1 MGLGVVGGRASVV
14 RCPMR
19 SILILLALGVLFS
32 GDSLAAEAR
41 AEATHQLRIA
51 TLAPRQSPLGQEY
64 QKLRVGMKE
73 RTNGQVNMKMYYG
86 GVAGDEITV
95 VRKMR
100 VGQLDGA
107 LITSTGLSAL
117 VRQVLV
123 LEAPGLIRSYPELDA
138 VRGDLAPEL
147 EALFDKAGYKLVAWG
162 DAGKTR
168 IFSTSKIFSPT
179 DLQNVRPWVWRDS
192 ATMRAF
198 IKAAGANGVLL
209 NLPEVYSALQTG
221 IIDTVIASSV
231 GVLAFQWH
239 MKLKTM
245 AKQAGG
251 IVNGAF
257 VIKKDHLEKLPKE
270 ARDYIDEVAGETEE
284 AFRVEGRKIDDQAAL
299 TLSKRLKVVN
309 LFRAQRQWEAV
320 QYKARESLV
329 GRMYSRALL
338 NRVQGVLGK

>member
-1 MGLGVVGGRASVV
+1 MRNIVLLFVLGL
-14 RCPMR
+14 
-19 SILILLALGVLFS
+19 LIS
-32 GDSLAAEAR
+32 GDSFTNQAR

-51 TLAPRQSPLGQEY
+51 TLAPRQSPLGDIY
-64 QKLRVGMKE
+64 QTFKIGMKKA
-73 RTNGQVNMKMYYG
+73 TDGQVHVKMYYG
-86 GVAGDEITV
+86 GVAGDEISV

-138 VRGDLAPEL
+138 VREDLAPQL

-168 IFSTSKIFSPT
+168 IFSTSKIFGPS
-179 DLQNVRPWVWRDS
+179 DLRKVRPWVWRDS

-239 MKLKTM
+239 TKLKTM

-251 IVNGAF
+251 IVTGAF
-257 VIKKDHLEKLPKE
+257 VIRKDHLATLPQE
-270 ARDYIDEVAGETEE
+270 ARDYLEEVSGETEDRL
-284 AFRVEGRKIDDQAAL
+284 RVEGRKIDDEAAQ
-299 TLSKRLKVVN
+299 TLSERLKVIN
-309 LFRAQRQWEAV
+309 LFRAQRQWEEV
-320 QYKARESLV
+320 QFTARESLV
-329 GRMYSRALL
+329 GRMYSRSLL
-338 NRVQGVLGK
+338 TRVQEILHK

>member
-1 MGLGVVGGRASVV
+1 MRCIFLLFIVGL
-14 RCPMR
+14 
-19 SILILLALGVLFS
+19 LIS
-32 GDSLAAEAR
+32 GDSFATEALAEPAY
-41 AEATHQLRIA
+41 QLRIA
-51 TLAPRQSPLGQEY
+51 TLAPRDSPLGEEY
-64 QKLRVGMKE
+64 QKLKVGMRE

-86 GVAGDEITV
+86 GIAGDEITV

-123 LEAPGLIRSYPELDA
+123 MEAPGLIRSYEELDA
-138 VRGDLAPEL
+138 VREDLAPQL

-168 IFSTSKIFSPT
+168 IFSTQKIYSPS
-179 DLQNVRPWVWRDS
+179 DLRNVRPWVWRDS

-239 MKLKTM
+239 TKLKTM

-251 IVNGAF
+251 IVTGAF
-257 VIKKDHLEKLPKE
+257 VVKKDHLESLPKE
-270 ARDYIDEVAGETEE
+270 ARDYLDEVSGETEE
-284 AFRVEGRKIDDQAAL
+284 IFRVEGRKLDDEAAV
-299 TLSKRLKVVN
+299 TLSKKLKVIN
-309 LFRAQRQWEAV
+309 LFRAQRQWEEV
-320 QYKARESLV
+320 QFTARESLV

-338 NRVQGVLGK
+338 NRVQEILHK

>member
-1 MGLGVVGGRASVV
+1 
-14 RCPMR
+14 MR
-19 SILILLALGVLFS
+19 HILLLFALGLLIS
-32 GDSLAAEAR
+32 GDSFTTQAR

-51 TLAPRQSPLGQEY
+51 TLAPRQSPLGVEY
-64 QKLRVGMKE
+64 QKLKVGMRE
-73 RTNGQVNMKMYYG
+73 ATNGQVNMKMYYG

-138 VRGDLAPEL
+138 VREDLAPQL

-168 IFSTSKIFSPT
+168 IFSASKIYAPS
-179 DLQNVRPWVWRDS
+179 DLQSVRPWVWKDS

-221 IIDTVIASSV
+221 IIDTIIASSV

-239 MKLKTM
+239 TKLKTM

-251 IVNGAF
+251 IVTGAF
-257 VIKKDHLEKLPKE
+257 VIRADHLASLPKE
-270 ARDYIDEVAGETEE
+270 ARDYLDEVSGETEE
-284 AFRVEGRKIDDQAAL
+284 VFRVEGRKIDDEAAQ

-309 LFRAQRQWEAV
+309 LFRAQRQWEDV

-338 NRVQGVLGK
+338 SRVQEVLKK

>member
-1 MGLGVVGGRASVV
+1 
-14 RCPMR
+14 MR
-19 SILILLALGVLFS
+19 NILLLLVLGLLIS
-32 GDSLAAEAR
+32 GDSVTMQAR

-51 TLAPRQSPLGQEY
+51 TLAPRDSPLGDVY
-64 QKLRVGMKE
+64 QQLKTGMKE
-73 RTNGQVNMKMYYG
+73 RTGGQVNMKMYYG

-123 LEAPGLIRSYPELDA
+123 MEAPGLIRSYPELDA
-138 VRGDLAPEL
+138 VREDLAPQL
-147 EALFDKAGYKLVAWG
+147 EALFDQAGYKLIAWG

-168 IFSTSKIFSPT
+168 IFSTQKIYSPS

-209 NLPEVYSALQTG
+209 NLPEVYSGLQTG

-231 GVLAFQWH
+231 AVLAFQWH
-239 MKLKTM
+239 TKLKTM

-251 IVNGAF
+251 IVTGAF
-257 VIKKDHLEKLPKE
+257 VIKKDHLETLPKE
-270 ARDYIDEVAGETEE
+270 ARDYLDEVSEKTEE
-284 AFRVEGRKIDDQAAL
+284 IFRVEGRKIDDEAAV
-299 TLSKRLKVVN
+299 TLSKKLKVIN
-309 LFRAQRQWEAV
+309 LFRAQRQWEEV
-320 QYKARESLV
+320 QFTARESLV

-338 NRVQGVLGK
+338 NRVQEILHK

>member
-1 MGLGVVGGRASVV
+1 MRNIFLLLVLGLLISGDAFTTRAS
-14 RCPMR
+14 
-19 SILILLALGVLFS
+19 
-32 GDSLAAEAR
+32 AEPAY
-41 AEATHQLRIA
+41 QLRIA
-51 TLAPRQSPLGQEY
+51 TLAPRQSPLGDIY
-64 QKLRVGMKE
+64 QGLKVGMKK

-86 GVAGDEITV
+86 GIAGDEITV

-123 LEAPGLIRSYPELDA
+123 MEAPGLIRSYGELDA
-138 VRGDLAPEL
+138 VREDLAPQL

-168 IFSTSKIFSPT
+168 IFSTHKIYSPS
-179 DLQNVRPWVWRDS
+179 DLQKVRPWVWRDS
-192 ATMRAF
+192 ATMKAF

-209 NLPEVYSALQTG
+209 NLPEVYSGLQTG

-231 GVLAFQWH
+231 GVLAFQWQT
-239 MKLKTM
+239 KLKTM

-251 IVNGAF
+251 IVTGAF
-257 VIKKDHLEKLPKE
+257 VIKKDHLETLPKA
-270 ARDYIDEVAGETEE
+270 ARDYIDEVSGETEE
-284 AFRVEGRKIDDQAAL
+284 RLRVESRKIDDEAAK
-299 TLSKRLKVVN
+299 TLAKRLKVVN

-320 QYKARESLV
+320 QYAARESLV

-338 NRVQGVLGK
+338 NRVQEILGK

>member
-1 MGLGVVGGRASVV
+1 
-14 RCPMR
+14 
-19 SILILLALGVLFS
+19 
-32 GDSLAAEAR
+32 
-41 AEATHQLRIA
+41 
-51 TLAPRQSPLGQEY
+51 
-64 QKLRVGMKE
+64 
-73 RTNGQVNMKMYYG
+73 GQVNVKMYYG
-86 GVAGDEITV
+86 GIAGDEITV

-123 LEAPGLIRSYPELDA
+123 MEAPGLIRSYPELDA
-138 VRGDLAPEL
+138 VREELAPQF

-168 IFSTSKIFSPT
+168 IFSTSKIFGPS

-209 NLPEVYSALQTG
+209 NLPEVYSGLQTG
-221 IIDTVIASSV
+221 IIDTIIASSV

-239 MKLKTM
+239 TKLKTM

-251 IVNGAF
+251 IVTGAF
-257 VIKKDHLEKLPKE
+257 VIRNDHLATLPQE
-270 ARDYIDEVAGETEE
+270 ARDYLDEVSGETEDRL
-284 AFRVEGRKIDDQAAL
+284 RVEGRKIDDEAAVM
-299 TLSKRLKVVN
+299 LSKKLKVIN
-309 LFRAQRQWEAV
+309 LFRAQRQWEEV
-320 QYKARESLV
+320 QFTARESLV

-338 NRVQGVLGK
+338 SRVQEILGK

>member
-1 MGLGVVGGRASVV
+1 
-14 RCPMR
+14 MR
-19 SILILLALGVLFS
+19 SIFLLLALGLLIS
-32 GDSLAAEAR
+32 GDSFTAEAR

-51 TLAPRQSPLGQEY
+51 TLAPRQSSLGEVY
-64 QKLRVGMKE
+64 QNLKLEMRK
-73 RTNGQVNMKMYYG
+73 RTNDQVNMKMYYG

-123 LEAPGLIRSYPELDA
+123 MEAPGLIRSYPELDA
-138 VRGDLAPEL
+138 VREQLAPQL

-168 IFSTSKIFSPT
+168 IFSTHKIFGPS
-179 DLQNVRPWVWRDS
+179 DLRNVRPWVWRDS

-198 IKAAGANGVLL
+198 IKASGANGVLL
-209 NLPEVYSALQTG
+209 NLPEVYSGLQTG
-221 IIDTVIASSV
+221 IIDTIIASSV

-239 MKLKTM
+239 TKLKTM

-251 IVNGAF
+251 IVTGAF
-257 VIKKDHLEKLPKE
+257 VIRKDHLATLPQE
-270 ARDYIDEVAGETEE
+270 ARDYLDEVSGETEE
-284 AFRVEGRKIDDQAAL
+284 IFRVEGRKLDDEAAV
-299 TLSKRLKVVN
+299 TLSKRLKVIN
-309 LFRAQRQWEAV
+309 LFRAQRQWEEV
-320 QYKARESLV
+320 QFTARESLV

-338 NRVQGVLGK
+338 TRVQEILKK

>member
-1 MGLGVVGGRASVV
+1 
-14 RCPMR
+14 MR
-19 SILILLALGVLFS
+19 HILLLLALGLLIS
-32 GDSLAAEAR
+32 GDSFTTQAR

-51 TLAPRQSPLGQEY
+51 TLAPRQSPLGDEY
-64 QKLRVGMKE
+64 QKLKIGMKE
-73 RTNGQVNMKMYYG
+73 ATNGQVNMKMYYG

-123 LEAPGLIRSYPELDA
+123 LEAPGLIRSYPELDS
-138 VRGDLAPEL
+138 VREDLAPQL
-147 EALFDKAGYKLVAWG
+147 EALFDKAGYQLVAWG

-168 IFSTSKIFSPT
+168 IFSTSKIFAPS
-179 DLQNVRPWVWRDS
+179 DLRNVRPWVWKDS

-209 NLPEVYSALQTG
+209 NLPEVYSGLQTG

-239 MKLKTM
+239 TKLKTM

-251 IVNGAF
+251 IVGGAF
-257 VIKKDHLEKLPKE
+257 VIRKEHLATLPPE
-270 ARDYIDEVAGETEE
+270 AQQYLDEVSAETEAAIQAE
-284 AFRVEGRKIDDQAAL
+284 SRKIDDEAAK

-309 LFRAQRQWEAV
+309 LFRAQRQWEDV

-329 GRMYSRALL
+329 GRMYSRSLL
-338 NRVQGVLGK
+338 NRVQEVLKK

>member
-1 MGLGVVGGRASVV
+1 MLKLSAHPCLDARMRNIVLLFVLGL
-14 RCPMR
+14 
-19 SILILLALGVLFS
+19 LIS
-32 GDSLAAEAR
+32 GDSFTTQAR
-41 AEATHQLRIA
+41 AEATHELRIA
-51 TLAPRQSPLGQEY
+51 TLAPRDSPLGDVY
-64 QKLRVGMKE
+64 QQLKTGMKE
-73 RTNGQVNMKMYYG
+73 RTGGQVNMKMYYG
-86 GVAGDEITV
+86 GIAGDEITV

-123 LEAPGLIRSYPELDA
+123 MEAPGLIRSYPELDA
-138 VRGDLAPEL
+138 VREDLAPQL
-147 EALFDKAGYKLVAWG
+147 EALFDQAGYKLIAWG

-168 IFSTSKIFSPT
+168 IFSTQKIYGPS

-239 MKLKTM
+239 TKLKTM

-251 IVNGAF
+251 IVTGAF
-257 VIKKDHLEKLPKE
+257 VIKKDHLEALPKE
-270 ARDYIDEVAGETEE
+270 ARDYLNEVSGETEE
-284 AFRVEGRKIDDQAAL
+284 IFRVEGRKIDDEAAA
-299 TLSKRLKVVN
+299 TLAKRLKVVN
-309 LFRAQRQWEAV
+309 LFRAQRQWEEV
-320 QYKARESLV
+320 QFTARESLV

-338 NRVQGVLGK
+338 SRVQEILHK

>member
-1 MGLGVVGGRASVV
+1 MRNIVLLFVLGL
-14 RCPMR
+14 
-19 SILILLALGVLFS
+19 LIS
-32 GDSLAAEAR
+32 GDSFTNQAR

-51 TLAPRQSPLGQEY
+51 TLAPRQSPLGDIY
-64 QKLRVGMKE
+64 QTFKIGMKKA
-73 RTNGQVNMKMYYG
+73 TDGQVHVKMYYG
-86 GVAGDEITV
+86 GVAGDEISV

-123 LEAPGLIRSYPELDA
+123 MEAPGLIRSYPELDA
-138 VRGDLAPEL
+138 VREDLAPQL

-168 IFSTSKIFSPT
+168 IFSTSKIYSPS

-239 MKLKTM
+239 TKLKTM

-251 IVNGAF
+251 IVTGAF
-257 VIKKDHLEKLPKE
+257 VIRKDHLATLPQE
-270 ARDYIDEVAGETEE
+270 ARDYLEEVSGETEDRL
-284 AFRVEGRKIDDQAAL
+284 RVEGRKIDDEAAQ
-299 TLSKRLKVVN
+299 TLSERLKVIN
-309 LFRAQRQWEAV
+309 LFRAQRQWEEV
-320 QYKARESLV
+320 QFTARESLV

-338 NRVQGVLGK
+338 TRVQEILHK

>member
-1 MGLGVVGGRASVV
+1 MRNALLVLVLGL
-14 RCPMR
+14 
-19 SILILLALGVLFS
+19 LIS
-32 GDSLAAEAR
+32 GDSFTNEAR

-51 TLAPRQSPLGQEY
+51 TLAPRQSPLGDIY
-64 QKLRVGMKE
+64 QKLKVGMRE

-86 GVAGDEITV
+86 GIAGDEISV

-123 LEAPGLIRSYPELDA
+123 MEAPGLIRSYGELDA
-138 VRGDLAPEL
+138 VREDLAPQL

-168 IFSTSKIFSPT
+168 IFSTSKIYAPS
-179 DLQNVRPWVWRDS
+179 DLQKVRPWVWRHS

-209 NLPEVYSALQTG
+209 NLPEVYSGLQTG

-239 MKLKTM
+239 TKLKTM

-251 IVNGAF
+251 IVTGAF
-257 VIKKDHLEKLPKE
+257 VIRKEHLATLPKE
-270 ARDYIDEVAGETEE
+270 ARDYLDEVSGETEDML
-284 AFRVEGRKIDDQAAL
+284 RKEGREIDDEAAE
-299 TLSKRLKVVN
+299 TLAKRLKVIN
-309 LFRAQRQWEAV
+309 LFRAQRQWEEV
-320 QYKARESLV
+320 QFTARESLV

-338 NRVQGVLGK
+338 NRVQEILKK

>member
-1 MGLGVVGGRASVV
+1 MRNIVLLFVLGL
-14 RCPMR
+14 
-19 SILILLALGVLFS
+19 LIS
-32 GDSLAAEAR
+32 GDSFTNQAR

-51 TLAPRQSPLGQEY
+51 TLAPRQSPLGDIY
-64 QKLRVGMKE
+64 QTFKIGMKKA
-73 RTNGQVNMKMYYG
+73 TDGQVHVKMYYG
-86 GVAGDEITV
+86 GVAGDEISV

-123 LEAPGLIRSYPELDA
+123 MEAPGLIRSYPELDA
-138 VRGDLAPEL
+138 VREDLAPQL

-168 IFSTSKIFSPT
+168 IFSTSKIFGPS
-179 DLQNVRPWVWRDS
+179 DLRNVRPWVWRDS

-239 MKLKTM
+239 TKLKTM

-251 IVNGAF
+251 IVTGAF
-257 VIKKDHLEKLPKE
+257 VIRKDHLATLPQE
-270 ARDYIDEVAGETEE
+270 ARDYLEEVSGETEDRL
-284 AFRVEGRKIDDQAAL
+284 RVEGRKIDDEAAQ
-299 TLSKRLKVVN
+299 TLSERLKVIN
-309 LFRAQRQWEAV
+309 LFRAQRQWEEV
-320 QYKARESLV
+320 QFTARESLV

-338 NRVQGVLGK
+338 TRVQEILHK

>member
-1 MGLGVVGGRASVV
+1 
-14 RCPMR
+14 MR
-19 SILILLALGVLFS
+19 YILPLLALALLVS
-32 GDSLAAEAR
+32 GDSFTAQAH
-41 AEATHQLRIA
+41 AEATHQIRIA
-51 TLAPRQSPLGQEY
+51 TLAPRQSPLGDEY
-64 QKLRVGMKE
+64 HKLKIGMRDATK
-73 RTNGQVNMKMYYG
+73 GQVEMKMYYG

-138 VRGDLAPEL
+138 VREDLAPQL
-147 EALFDKAGYKLVAWG
+147 EALFDKAGYELVAWG

-168 IFSTSKIFSPT
+168 IFSVSKIFAPS
-179 DLQNVRPWVWRDS
+179 DLQNVRPWVWKDS
-192 ATMRAF
+192 ATMQAF

-221 IIDTVIASSV
+221 IIDTIIASSV

-239 MKLKTM
+239 TKLKTM

-251 IVNGAF
+251 IVSGAF
-257 VIKKDHLEKLPKE
+257 VIRKEHLATLPVE
-270 ARDYIDEVAGETEE
+270 AQEYLDEVSEATEAAIQAE
-284 AFRVEGRKIDDQAAL
+284 SRKIDDEAAE
-299 TLSKRLKVVN
+299 TLSQRLKVVN
-309 LFRAQRQWEAV
+309 LFRAQRQWEDV
-320 QYKARESLV
+320 QYRARESLV
-329 GRMYSRALL
+329 GRMYSRSLL
-338 NRVQGVLGK
+338 NRVQEVLKK

>member
-1 MGLGVVGGRASVV
+1 MRIILLLLAVG
-14 RCPMR
+14 
-19 SILILLALGVLFS
+19 ILIS
-32 GDSLAAEAR
+32 GDSFTTEAR

-51 TLAPRQSPLGQEY
+51 TLAPRQSPLGDEY
-64 QKLRVGMKE
+64 QKLKIGMRE

-123 LEAPGLIRSYPELDA
+123 MEAPGLIRSYPELDA
-138 VRGDLAPEL
+138 VREDLAPQL

-168 IFSTSKIFSPT
+168 IFSTSKIYGPS

-221 IIDTVIASSV
+221 IIDTIIASSV

-239 MKLKTM
+239 TKLKTM

-251 IVNGAF
+251 IVTGAF
-257 VIKKDHLEKLPKE
+257 VIKKDHLDSLPQE
-270 ARDYIDEVAGETEE
+270 ARDYLDEVSGETEE
-284 AFRVEGRKIDDQAAL
+284 VFRVQGRKIDDEAAV
-299 TLSKRLKVVN
+299 TLSKRLKVIN
-309 LFRAQRQWEAV
+309 LFRAQRQWEEV
-320 QYKARESLV
+320 QFAARESLV

-338 NRVQGVLGK
+338 NRVQEILKK

>member
-1 MGLGVVGGRASVV
+1 MRNIVLLFVLGL
-14 RCPMR
+14 
-19 SILILLALGVLFS
+19 LIS
-32 GDSLAAEAR
+32 GDSFTNQAR

-51 TLAPRQSPLGQEY
+51 TLAPRQSPLGEVY
-64 QKLRVGMKE
+64 QDLKVGMRK
-73 RTNGQVNMKMYYG
+73 RTDGQVNMKMYYG

-123 LEAPGLIRSYPELDA
+123 MEAPGLIRSYPELDA
-138 VRGDLAPEL
+138 VREDLAPQL

-168 IFSTSKIFSPT
+168 IFSTSKIYSPS
-179 DLQNVRPWVWRDS
+179 DLRNVRPWVWRDS

-239 MKLKTM
+239 TKLKTM

-251 IVNGAF
+251 IVTGAF
-257 VIKKDHLEKLPKE
+257 VIRKEHLATLPQE
-270 ARDYIDEVAGETEE
+270 ARDYLDEVSGETEE
-284 AFRVEGRKIDDQAAL
+284 VFRVEGRKIDDEAAV

-320 QYKARESLV
+320 QFEARESLV

-338 NRVQGVLGK
+338 TRVQEILHK

>member
-1 MGLGVVGGRASVV
+1 
-14 RCPMR
+14 MR
-19 SILILLALGVLFS
+19 HLILLFAIGLLIS
-32 GDSLAAEAR
+32 GDSFVTSASAEA
-41 AEATHQLRIA
+41 AYQLRIA

-64 QKLRVGMKE
+64 SKLRTGMRE
-73 RTNGQVNMKMYYG
+73 RTNGQVKMKMYYG

-138 VRGDLAPEL
+138 VREDLAPQL

-168 IFSTSKIFSPT
+168 IFSASKIVGPD
-179 DLQNVRPWVWRDS
+179 DLRNVRPWVWRDS

-198 IKAAGANGVLL
+198 IKASGANGVLL

-239 MKLKTM
+239 TKLKYM

-251 IVNGAF
+251 IVTGAF
-257 VIKKDHLEKLPKE
+257 VIRKEHLDTLPQE
-270 ARDYIDEVAGETEE
+270 ARDYLDEVAGETEE
-284 AFRVEGRKIDDQAAL
+284 AFRVDGRRVDDEAAV

-309 LFRAQRQWEAV
+309 LFRAQRQWEEV
-320 QYKARESLV
+320 QYVARESLV
-329 GRMYSRALL
+329 GRMYSRSLL
-338 NRVQGVLGK
+338 NRVQEVLGK

>member
-1 MGLGVVGGRASVV
+1 
-14 RCPMR
+14 MR
-19 SILILLALGVLFS
+19 NVLVLLALTLLIS
-32 GDSLAAEAR
+32 GDAFITTAG
-41 AEATHQLRIA
+41 AEATYQLRIA
-51 TLAPRQSPLGQEY
+51 TLAPRQSPLGEEY
-64 QKLRVGMKE
+64 SKLKTGIRKA
-73 RTNGQVNMKMYYG
+73 TDGQVNMKMYFG

-138 VRGDLAPEL
+138 VREVLAPDL
-147 EALFDKAGYKLVAWG
+147 EALFDKAGYRLLAWG

-168 IFSTSKIFSPT
+168 IFSASRIVAPS
-179 DLQNVRPWVWRDS
+179 DLQSVRPWVWKDS

-209 NLPEVYSALQTG
+209 NLPEVYSSLQTG
-221 IIDTVIASSV
+221 IIDTIIASSV

-239 MKLKTM
+239 TNLKYM

-251 IVNGAF
+251 IVTGAF
-257 VIKKDHLEKLPKE
+257 VIRKEQLDKLPKE
-270 ARDYIDEVAGETEE
+270 ARDYLDEVAGETEE
-284 AFRVEGRKIDDQAAL
+284 AFRVHGRKVDDEAAI

-309 LFRAQRQWEAV
+309 LFRAQRQWEEV

-329 GRMYSRALL
+329 GRMYSRSLL
-338 NRVQGVLGK
+338 TRVQKVLKK

>member
-1 MGLGVVGGRASVV
+1 MRNIVLLFVLGL
-14 RCPMR
+14 
-19 SILILLALGVLFS
+19 LIS
-32 GDSLAAEAR
+32 GDSFTNQAR

-51 TLAPRQSPLGQEY
+51 TLAPRQSPLGDIY
-64 QKLRVGMKE
+64 QTFKIGMKKA
-73 RTNGQVNMKMYYG
+73 TDGQVHVKMYYG
-86 GVAGDEITV
+86 GVAGDEISV

-138 VRGDLAPEL
+138 VREDLAPQL

-168 IFSTSKIFSPT
+168 IFSTSKIFGPS
-179 DLQNVRPWVWRDS
+179 DLRKVRPWVWRDS

-239 MKLKTM
+239 TKLKTM

-251 IVNGAF
+251 IVTGAF
-257 VIKKDHLEKLPKE
+257 VIRKEHLATLPQE
-270 ARDYIDEVAGETEE
+270 ARDYLDEVSGATEE
-284 AFRVEGRKIDDQAAL
+284 VFRKEGRKIDDEAAV

-320 QYKARESLV
+320 QFEARESLV

-338 NRVQGVLGK
+338 TRVQEVLHK

>member
-1 MGLGVVGGRASVV
+1 MRNIAVLVLLGL
-14 RCPMR
+14 
-19 SILILLALGVLFS
+19 LIS
-32 GDSLAAEAR
+32 GDSFTTQAHAE
-41 AEATHQLRIA
+41 EAYQLRIA
-51 TLAPRQSPLGQEY
+51 TLAPRDSPLGDEY
-64 QKLRVGMKE
+64 QKLKIGMRE
-73 RTNGQVNMKMYYG
+73 ATNGRVNMKMYYG
-86 GVAGDEITV
+86 GIAGDEITV

-138 VRGDLAPEL
+138 VREDLAPQL
-147 EALFDKAGYKLVAWG
+147 EALFDQAGYKLIAWG

-168 IFSTSKIFSPT
+168 IFSTIKIYSPS
-179 DLQNVRPWVWRDS
+179 DMKNVRPWVWRDS

-198 IKAAGANGVLL
+198 IKACGANGVLL

-231 GVLAFQWH
+231 GVLAFQWQT
-239 MKLKTM
+239 KLKTM

-257 VIKKDHLEKLPKE
+257 VIRKEQLDALPKE
-270 ARDYIDEVAGETEE
+270 ARDYLEEVSGATEE
-284 AFRVEGRKIDDQAAL
+284 AFRVQGRKIDDEAAQ

-320 QYKARESLV
+320 QYEARESLV

-338 NRVQGVLGK
+338 ARVQELLGK

>member
-1 MGLGVVGGRASVV
+1 
-14 RCPMR
+14 MR
-19 SILILLALGVLFS
+19 IILPLLALGLLIS
-32 GDSLAAEAR
+32 GDSFTTPAR

-51 TLAPRQSPLGQEY
+51 TLAPRQSPLGDEY
-64 QKLRVGMKE
+64 QKLKVGMRE

-123 LEAPGLIRSYPELDA
+123 MEAPGLIRSYPELDA
-138 VRGDLAPEL
+138 VREDLAPQL
-147 EALFDKAGYKLVAWG
+147 EALFDEAGYKLVAWG

-168 IFSTSKIFSPT
+168 IFSTSKIYGPS
-179 DLQNVRPWVWRDS
+179 DLQKVRPWVWRDS

-221 IIDTVIASSV
+221 IIDTIIASSV

-239 MKLKTM
+239 TKLKTM

-251 IVNGAF
+251 IVTGAF
-257 VIKKDHLEKLPKE
+257 VIRKEHLEKLPKE
-270 ARDYIDEVAGETEE
+270 ARDYIDEVSGETEE
-284 AFRVEGRKIDDQAAL
+284 AFRVEGRKIDDEAAE
-299 TLSKRLKVVN
+299 TLSKRLKVIN
-309 LFRAQRQWEAV
+309 LFRAQRQWEEV
-320 QYKARESLV
+320 QFQARESLV

-338 NRVQGVLGK
+338 TRVQEVLKK

>member
-1 MGLGVVGGRASVV
+1 MRNIVLLFVLGL
-14 RCPMR
+14 
-19 SILILLALGVLFS
+19 LIS
-32 GDSLAAEAR
+32 GDSFTTQAR
-41 AEATHQLRIA
+41 AEATHELRIA
-51 TLAPRQSPLGQEY
+51 TLAPRDSPLGDVY
-64 QKLRVGMKE
+64 QQLKTGMKE
-73 RTNGQVNMKMYYG
+73 RTGGQVNMKMYYG
-86 GVAGDEITV
+86 GIAGDEITV

-123 LEAPGLIRSYPELDA
+123 MEAPGLIRSYPELDA
-138 VRGDLAPEL
+138 VREDLAPQL
-147 EALFDKAGYKLVAWG
+147 EALFDQAGYKLIAWG

-168 IFSTSKIFSPT
+168 IFSTQKIYGPS

-239 MKLKTM
+239 TKLKTM

-251 IVNGAF
+251 IVTGAF
-257 VIKKDHLEKLPKE
+257 VIKKDHLEALPKE
-270 ARDYIDEVAGETEE
+270 ARDYLNEVSGETEE
-284 AFRVEGRKIDDQAAL
+284 IFRVEGRKIDDEAAA
-299 TLSKRLKVVN
+299 TLAKRLKVVN
-309 LFRAQRQWEAV
+309 LFRAQRQWEEV
-320 QYKARESLV
+320 QFTARESLV

-338 NRVQGVLGK
+338 SRVQEILHK

>member
-1 MGLGVVGGRASVV
+1 
-14 RCPMR
+14 
-19 SILILLALGVLFS
+19 
-32 GDSLAAEAR
+32 
-41 AEATHQLRIA
+41 LRIA
-51 TLAPRQSPLGQEY
+51 TLAPRDSPLGDVY
-64 QKLRVGMKE
+64 QQLKTGMKE
-73 RTNGQVNMKMYYG
+73 RTGGQVNMKMYYG

-123 LEAPGLIRSYPELDA
+123 MEAPGLIRSYPELDA
-138 VRGDLAPEL
+138 VREDLAPQL
-147 EALFDKAGYKLVAWG
+147 EALFDQAGYKLIAWG

-168 IFSTSKIFSPT
+168 IFSTQKIYSPS

-209 NLPEVYSALQTG
+209 NLPEVYSGLQTG

-231 GVLAFQWH
+231 AVLAFQWH
-239 MKLKTM
+239 TKLKTM

-251 IVNGAF
+251 IVTGAF
-257 VIKKDHLEKLPKE
+257 VIKKDHLETLPKE
-270 ARDYIDEVAGETEE
+270 ARDYLDEVSEKTEE
-284 AFRVEGRKIDDQAAL
+284 IFRVEGRKIDDEAAV
-299 TLSKRLKVVN
+299 TLSKKLKVIN
-309 LFRAQRQWEAV
+309 LFRAQRQWEEV
-320 QYKARESLV
+320 QFTARESLV

-338 NRVQGVLGK
+338 NRVQEILHK

>member
-1 MGLGVVGGRASVV
+1 MRNIFLLFVLGL
-14 RCPMR
+14 
-19 SILILLALGVLFS
+19 LIC
-32 GDSLAAEAR
+32 GDSFTGQAE

-51 TLAPRQSPLGQEY
+51 TLAPRQSSLGDIYETF
-64 QKLRVGMKE
+64 KHGMKE
-73 RTNGQVNMKMYYG
+73 ATNGAVKVKMYYG

-107 LITSTGLSAL
+107 LITSTGLAAL
-117 VRQVLV
+117 VRQVSV

-138 VRGDLAPEL
+138 VREDLAPTL
-147 EALFDKAGYKLVAWG
+147 EAMFDKAGYKLVAWG

-168 IFSTSKIFSPT
+168 IFSTSKIFGPS
-179 DLQNVRPWVWRDS
+179 DLQKVRPWVWRAS

-198 IKAAGANGVLL
+198 ITACGANGVLL
-209 NLPEVYSALQTG
+209 NLPEVYSGLQTG
-221 IIDTVIASSV
+221 MIDTVIASSV

-239 MKLKTM
+239 TKLKTM

-257 VIKKDHLEKLPKE
+257 VIRNEHLEKLPKE
-270 ARDYIDEVAGETEE
+270 ARDYLDEVAGETEAQIKVESRKVDDE
-284 AFRVEGRKIDDQAAL
+284 AAV

-309 LFRAQRQWEAV
+309 LFRAQRQWEEV
-320 QYKARESLV
+320 QFIARESLV

-338 NRVQGVLGK
+338 NRVQELLGK

>member
-1 MGLGVVGGRASVV
+1 MRHLVV
-14 RCPMR
+14 
-19 SILILLALGVLFS
+19 LLALGFLIS
-32 GDSLAAEAR
+32 GDSFTTQAR

-51 TLAPRQSPLGQEY
+51 TLAPRQSPLGEEY
-64 QKLRVGMKE
+64 SKLKTGMKE

-138 VRGDLAPEL
+138 VREELAPQL
-147 EALFDKAGYKLVAWG
+147 EELFDKAGYKLVAWG

-168 IFSTSKIFSPT
+168 IFSAQRIVGPD
-179 DLQNVRPWVWRDS
+179 DLQNVRPWVWKDS

-198 IKAAGANGVLL
+198 IKATGANGVLL
-209 NLPEVYSALQTG
+209 NLPEVYSSLQTG
-221 IIDTVIASSV
+221 IIDTIIASSV

-239 MKLKTM
+239 TKLKYM

-251 IVNGAF
+251 IVTGAF
-257 VIKKDHLEKLPKE
+257 VIRKEHLDSLPQE
-270 ARDYIDEVAGETEE
+270 AREYLDDVAGETEE
-284 AFRVEGRKIDDQAAL
+284 AFRVHGRKVDDEAAV

-309 LFRAQRQWEAV
+309 LFRAQRQWEEV
-320 QYKARESLV
+320 QFVARESLV

-338 NRVQGVLGK
+338 TQVQEILKK

>member
-1 MGLGVVGGRASVV
+1 M
-14 RCPMR
+14 RC
-19 SILILLALGVLFS
+19 ILILFIVGLLIS
-32 GDSLAAEAR
+32 GDSFTTEAR
-41 AEATHQLRIA
+41 AEPAYQLRIA
-51 TLAPRQSPLGQEY
+51 TLAPRDSPLGEEY
-64 QKLRVGMKE
+64 QKLKVGMRE
-73 RTNGQVNMKMYYG
+73 RTNGQVNLKMYYG
-86 GVAGDEITV
+86 GIAGDEITV

-123 LEAPGLIRSYPELDA
+123 MEAPGLIRSYEELDA
-138 VRGDLAPEL
+138 VREDLAPQL

-168 IFSTSKIFSPT
+168 IFSTQKIYSPA
-179 DLQNVRPWVWRDS
+179 DLRNVRPWVWRDS

-239 MKLKTM
+239 TKLKTM

-251 IVNGAF
+251 IVTGAF
-257 VIKKDHLEKLPKE
+257 VLKKDHLDALPKE
-270 ARDYIDEVAGETEE
+270 ARDYIDDVSGETEE
-284 AFRVEGRKIDDQAAL
+284 IFRREGRKIDDEAAE
-299 TLSKRLKVVN
+299 TLSKRLKVIN
-309 LFRAQRQWEAV
+309 LFRAQRQWEDV
-320 QYKARESLV
+320 QFEARESLV

-338 NRVQGVLGK
+338 SRVQEILHK

>member
-1 MGLGVVGGRASVV
+1 
-14 RCPMR
+14 MR
-19 SILILLALGVLFS
+19 NILLLLVLGLLIS
-32 GDSLAAEAR
+32 GDSFTTQAR
-41 AEATHQLRIA
+41 AEASHQLRIA
-51 TLAPRQSPLGQEY
+51 TLAPRDSPLGDVY
-64 QKLRVGMKE
+64 QQLKTGMKE
-73 RTNGQVNMKMYYG
+73 RTGGQVNMKMYYG

-123 LEAPGLIRSYPELDA
+123 MEAPGLIRSYPELDA
-138 VRGDLAPEL
+138 VREDLAPQL
-147 EALFDKAGYKLVAWG
+147 EALFDQAGYKLIAWG

-168 IFSTSKIFSPT
+168 IFSTHKIYGPS

-209 NLPEVYSALQTG
+209 NLPEVYSGLQTG

-239 MKLKTM
+239 TKLKTM

-251 IVNGAF
+251 IVTGAF

-270 ARDYIDEVAGETEE
+270 ARDYLDEVSVTTEE
-284 AFRVEGRKIDDQAAL
+284 IFRVEGRKIDDEAAI
-299 TLSKRLKVVN
+299 TLSKKLKVIN
-309 LFRAQRQWEAV
+309 LFRAQRQWEEV
-320 QYKARESLV
+320 QFTARESLV

-338 NRVQGVLGK
+338 NRVQEILHK

>member
-1 MGLGVVGGRASVV
+1 M
-14 RCPMR
+14 
-19 SILILLALGVLFS
+19 
-32 GDSLAAEAR
+32 
-41 AEATHQLRIA
+41 
-51 TLAPRQSPLGQEY
+51 
-64 QKLRVGMKE
+64 
-73 RTNGQVNMKMYYG
+73 
-86 GVAGDEITV
+86 

-123 LEAPGLIRSYPELDA
+123 MEAPGLIRSYPELDA
-138 VRGDLAPEL
+138 VREDLAPQL
-147 EALFDKAGYKLVAWG
+147 EELFDKAGYTLVAWG

-168 IFSTSKIFSPT
+168 IFSAHRIVGPE
-179 DLQNVRPWVWRDS
+179 DLRNVRPWVWKDS

-198 IKAAGANGVLL
+198 IKATGANGVLL

-221 IIDTVIASSV
+221 IIDTIIASSV

-239 MKLKTM
+239 TNLKYM

-251 IVNGAF
+251 IVTGAF
-257 VIKKDHLEKLPKE
+257 VIRNEHLDTLPKE
-270 ARDYIDEVAGETEE
+270 AREYLDRVAGETED
-284 AFRVEGRKIDDQAAL
+284 AFRVHGRKVDDEAAV

-309 LFRAQRQWEAV
+309 LFRAQRQWEEV
-320 QYKARESLV
+320 QFTARESLV

-338 NRVQGVLGK
+338 NRVQEVLKK